1 MIAPAWF
8 RLLRAGVFALVCVVL
23 SLVGHDLMAAAPVP
37 LWSGGVALA
46 VTVGVGYCLADR
58 RRPLWWL
65 LLAMAAGQCALH
77 VWFSCTTPVL
87 PAGRRAVMAMPG
99 MGHGVELAVS
109 HGAMSAGMLAAH
121 ALVSLAAAC
130 WLWAGER
137 AAWRLLALLLRSLRI
152 VTVLLGGVESPYDPV
167 PAGGEW
173 GCPGT
178 AVLRHVVVRR
188 GPPRLGV
195 VPLITPL

>member
-1 MIAPAWF
+1 MVAPAWF

-23 SLVGHDLMAAAPVP
+23 SLAGHDLMAAAPTP

-46 VTVGVGYCLADR
+46 MAVGVGYCLADR

-77 VWFSCTTPVL
+77 VWFSCTTPAL
-87 PAGRRAVMAMPG
+87 SAGRRTVMAMPG

-121 ALVSLAAAC
+121 ALVSLVVAC

-137 AAWRLLALLLRSLRI
+137 AAWRLLALLLGGLRI
-152 VTVLLGGVESPYDPV
+152 LSVLFGGVEPPYDPV
-167 PAGGEW
+167 PAGGER
-173 GCPGT
+173 GRPRT
-178 AVLRHVVVRR
+178 VVLRHVVVRR
-188 GPPRLGV
+188 GPPRLGD